1 MMQQA
6 PTQAAMPCSQCR
18 RMLAQ
23 SDLVQIAGNW
33 VCGDCKPAFLSCVV
47 AGTASSSRWHYGGFW
62 IRFVAVFIDGILMQ
76 VVRVPISLLVLG
88 AVASP
93 LRTPGP
99 NTAAL
104 TGAML
109 TLTGISMLIAVLY
122 EASMIRYFGATL
134 GKMAIGIKVVRT
146 DGSGISWGVSIGRYF
161 MKIVSAFIL
170 AIGYIMA
177 GFDAEK
183 RALHDRVCD
192 TRVVY
197 KRSIAAV

>member
-6 PTQAAMPCSQCR
+6 PTQTVLACSQCR
-18 RMLAQ
+18 RILAQ
-23 SDLVQIAGNW
+23 SDLVQIAGKW
-33 VCGDCKPAFLSCVV
+33 VCGDCKPGFLSRVV
-47 AGTASSSRWHYGGFW
+47 AGTATSSRWHYGGFW
-62 IRFVAVFIDGILMQ
+62 IRFVAVFLDGLLMQ
-76 VVRVPISLLVLG
+76 VLRVPISLLILG

-93 LRTPGP
+93 LRTPGANP
-99 NTAAL
+99 AAF

-122 EASMIRYFGATL
+122 EATMIRYFGATL
-134 GKMAIGIKVVRT
+134 GKMAVGVKVVRS
-146 DGSGISWGVSIGRYF
+146 DGSGISWGISIGRYF

-170 AIGYIMA
+170 LIGYIMA
-177 GFDAEK
+177 GFDEEK

-197 KRSIAAV
+197 KRSIAAA